1 MNWLRK
7 LFGLGGNAAS
17 REEKGVVAVYV
28 RCTRCG
34 AIVPV
39 RIRTSSDIS
48 RDDDDAPFVRKV
60 ITDGTCY
67 KRIEMELRF
76 DGAYR
81 IVERSIDGG
90 EFVTREQW
98 MQKTSN
104 LK

>member
-7 LFGLGGNAAS
+7 LLGISGS
-17 REEKGVVAVYV
+17 STSQEEKGLITLYI
-28 RCTRCG
+28 RCSRCG
-34 AIVPV
+34 SIVPV

-60 ITDGTCY
+60 VIDNTCY
-67 KRIEMELRF
+67 SRMEMELRF

-81 IVERSIDGG
+81 IVDRSIQGG

-98 MQKTSN
+98 MQKNTN